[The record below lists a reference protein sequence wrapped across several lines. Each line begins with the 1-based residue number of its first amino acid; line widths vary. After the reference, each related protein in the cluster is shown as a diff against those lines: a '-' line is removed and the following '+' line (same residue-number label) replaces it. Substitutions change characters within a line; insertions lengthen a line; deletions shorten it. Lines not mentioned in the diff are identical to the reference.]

1 MSSAEPAVVV
11 DGVSKRFRVYRER
24 NQTLKAAVMRGGRA
38 QFEEFWALRD
48 VSLQVPAGVTY
59 GLIGHNGSGKSTL
72 LKCMAKIL
80 RPDAGRIAV
89 AGKMSAL
96 LELGA
101 GFHPELSGRENVFLN
116 GSILG
121 MSKRELESRF
131 DEIVSFAGLEQFIDT
146 PVKNY
151 SSGMYVRLG
160 FSIAINVDPDVL
172 LVDEVLAVGDE
183 AFQQRCAEKFSDLKY
198 AGKTVV
204 LVSHALDS
212 VRQMCDEAAWLEHG
226 ELKGVGLPGDLIDE
240 YVGAQRAERSP
251 VQSGGTRWGEGGACI
266 EDVALL
272 SADGT
277 PTDVVRTGEPV
288 TVRLR
293 YSSTRPISTPVFA
306 IEVHHSSGVQV
317 SAPNTWEARQVPDV
331 LADQG
336 SVELYVERLL
346 LVPGV
351 YQLSAS
357 VGDPYGQHIQ
367 DYRHHALRFSVRHG
381 EPRESTGLVSLGG
394 TWTMTEGS
402 STALSVPGRT

>member
-1 MSSAEPAVVV
+1 VSAAEAAVVV
-11 DGVSKRFRVYRER
+11 DSVSKRFRIYRER

-38 QFEEFWALRD
+38 QFEEFWALRE
-48 VSLQVPAGVTY
+48 VSLEVPSGITF

-80 RPDAGRIAV
+80 RPDAGRITV

-131 DEIVSFAGLEQFIDT
+131 EEIVSFAGLEQFIDT

-212 VRQMCDEAAWLEHG
+212 VRQMCDQAAWLEHG
-226 ELKGVGLPGDLIDE
+226 KVKGVGLPGDLIDE
-240 YVGAQRAERSP
+240 YVGGQRAERST

-266 EDVALL
+266 EQVQLL
-272 SADGT
+272 GADGA
-277 PTDVVRTGEPV
+277 PTEVVRTGEPV

-293 YSSTRPISTPVFA
+293 YSSTRPIRTPVFA

-331 LADQG
+331 LAAQG
-336 SVELYVERLL
+336 SVELQIDRLL

-357 VGDPYGQHIQ
+357 LGDPYGQHIQ
-367 DYRHHALRFSVRHG
+367 DYRHHALRFSVQHG

-394 TWTMTEGS
+394 TWTMTDDAS
-402 STALSVPGRT
+402 APAC